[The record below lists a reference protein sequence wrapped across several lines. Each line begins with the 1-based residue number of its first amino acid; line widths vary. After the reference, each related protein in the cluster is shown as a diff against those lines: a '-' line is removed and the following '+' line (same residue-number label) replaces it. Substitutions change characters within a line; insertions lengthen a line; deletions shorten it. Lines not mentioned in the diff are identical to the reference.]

1 MKAMIEALTDGLA
14 QPDEYLPV
22 LGEQVDGLALL
33 IDDLFELACIDA
45 GSLTLE
51 LRATGVGDIVHSCLR
66 TVDAEARARNVRLRS
81 TIDDAT
87 PKVTV
92 APDKV
97 ERVLLN
103 LLTNALRH
111 TPSDG
116 SIAVIVGPTDETV
129 QIAVED
135 TGDGLAA
142 GNQIFDGFW
151 KADGARARSD
161 GGGGAGLGLAIA
173 RGLVEAHGGKIW
185 AESRA
190 GGGARVVFA
199 LPLTKSS

>member
-1 MKAMIEALTDGLA
+1 M
-14 QPDEYLPV
+14 
-22 LGEQVDGLALL
+22 
-33 IDDLFELACIDA
+33 
-45 GSLTLE
+45 
-51 LRATGVGDIVHSCLR
+51 
-66 TVDAEARARNVRLRS
+66 
-81 TIDDAT
+81 
-87 PKVTV
+87 
-92 APDKV
+92 

-116 SIAVIVGPTDETV
+116 SIAVIVGPTEETV

-135 TGDGLAA
+135 TGDGFPPS
-142 GNQIFDGFW
+142 NQIFDSFW

-161 GGGGAGLGLAIA
+161 GGGAGLGLAIA

-185 AESRA
+185 AESRT

-199 LPLTKSS
+199 LPLAAIPS